1 MRGMRVAVAATLSML
16 VLGSSASAA
25 DIRRVGPKANGSSI
39 MIPLDT
45 ILVVSLP
52 GNATTGYRWR
62 VRLVN
67 RDILK
72 PLSVRYLPKK
82 PLPGHVGGSG
92 TYVLRFQ
99 ATSYGMTRLRLV
111 YTQAGTSTTPL
122 KTFTLRVRVPER
134 V

>member
-1 MRGMRVAVAATLSML
+1 MHVAVAATLSLL

-52 GNATTGYRWR
+52 GNATTGYSWR

-72 PLSVRYLPKK
+72 PLSVRYMPKK
-82 PLPGHVGGSG
+82 PLPGHVGGGG

-99 ATSYGMTRLRLV
+99 AISYGMTRLRLV
-111 YTQAGTSTTPL
+111 YALAGANASPT

-134 V
+134 I